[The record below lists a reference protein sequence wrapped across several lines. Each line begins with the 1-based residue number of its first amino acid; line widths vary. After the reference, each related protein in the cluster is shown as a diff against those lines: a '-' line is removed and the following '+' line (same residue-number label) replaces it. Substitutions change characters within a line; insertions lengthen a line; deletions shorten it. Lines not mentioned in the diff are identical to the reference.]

1 MAAPLHVIG
10 VSSPRS
16 CLGSRRQR
24 NATLIDGLLVRASP
38 LGLGQGPA
46 DTLRQPG
53 HGAHSIF
60 VTWLE
65 FRWYRPYSRWGHTH
79 HSSSDRGPSK
89 YRWLPRPDLP

>member
-16 CLGSRRQR
+16 YLGSRRQR
-24 NATLIDGLLVRASP
+24 NATLIDGLLVRAFP

-53 HGAHSIF
+53 HGEHSIF

-65 FRWYRPYSRWGHTH
+65 FRARKSVVEGKRVSVSVDPGVRLIIKKKT
-79 HSSSDRGPSK
+79 K
-89 YRWLPRPDLP
+89 KKKK